1 MISLII
7 SCGLPKSTRNMAKVT
22 ITNKVTKA
30 TKPKATKK
38 VVVPK
43 VPQKRLR
50 ALGHHWTHDQKHQ
63 VLVGQFVFSRYL
75 DAFMFATR
83 ITVYAEVQKHY
94 PEICI
99 TPELVKVTLKTPGIN
114 AVTEDDLEMA
124 ERINRITSSQ
134 R

>member
-1 MISLII
+1 MISSIT
-7 SCGLPKSTRNMAKVT
+7 SCVPRGSIRNMAKVT
-22 ITNKVTKA
+22 ITTKVTKA
-30 TKPKATKK
+30 KATAKK

-50 ALGHHWTHDQKHQ
+50 ALGTHWTHDQKHQ
-63 VLVGQFVFSRYL
+63 VLVGEFQFSRYL

-99 TPELVKVTLKTPGIN
+99 TPQLVKVTLTTPGIN

-124 ERINRITSSQ
+124 ERINRITSS
-134 R
+134 RR

>member
-1 MISLII
+1 MISLIT
-7 SCGLPKSTRNMAKVT
+7 SCAPRACIRNMAKVT
-22 ITNKVTKA
+22 ITTKT
-30 TKPKATKK
+30 TKPKTTKK
-38 VVVPK
+38 VVSAPK

-50 ALGHHWTHDQKHQ
+50 ALGSHWTHDLKHQ
-63 VLVGQFVFSRYL
+63 VLVGEFEFSRYL

-99 TPELVKVTLKTPGIN
+99 TPQLVKVTLTTPGIN

-124 ERINRITSSQ
+124 ERINRITS
-134 R
+134 RH

>member
-1 MISLII
+1 
-7 SCGLPKSTRNMAKVT
+7 MAKVT

-30 TKPKATKK
+30 TKPKAAKK
-38 VVVPK
+38 TVAAPK

-50 ALGHHWTHDQKHQ
+50 ALGSHWTHDQKHQ
-63 VLVGQFVFSRYL
+63 VLVGEFAFSRYL

-99 TPELVKVTLKTPGIN
+99 TPELVKVTLQTPGVK

-124 ERINRITSSQ
+124 ERINRITTS
-134 R
+134 RR